1 MTALNH
7 QMTLSSIDTIYDP
20 LNLQTLDN
28 IVLPTTPT
36 VRNATATMPVTSYS
50 GNGASIVY
58 GGRFNYAKIQPFVNV
73 ASQAFTMHVIGWS
86 KDRENNWNPFL
97 LTTVSVTSSASGTG
111 RTIHSA
117 TLFPGLTY
125 ARTNGDC
132 KMFAGNAAICNAG
145 GILVD
150 VLGFERVEIVLS
162 VASGTVSG
170 TVLAAFV

>member
-1 MTALNH
+1 MSVMNY
-7 QMTLSSIDTIYDP
+7 QQTLSALDTVFDP
-20 LNLQTLDN
+20 LNLVTLDN
-28 IVLPTTPT
+28 VSLPTTPT

-86 KDRENNWNPFL
+86 KDKEDLWDPFL

-117 TLFPGLTY
+117 TLFPGVTF

-132 KMFAGNAAICNAG
+132 KIYAGNTAICNAG
-145 GILVD
+145 GIMVD
-150 VLGFERVEIVLS
+150 VLGFQRVEIVLS
-162 VASGTVSG
+162 VASGTVAG
-170 TVLAAFV
+170 TVLAAFI